1 MASASLAA
9 LAHVPSASTLPLN
22 ATMPASLPSRPPA
35 AQRLSGKMPPNNTP
49 CSSRPATT
57 VGSAITGSVRL
68 SRLAPAAGAAP
79 SATPVSRSVGVGGSS
94 QPHLLSPV
102 RPSGG
107 GGDGGGGDP
116 AGTLV
121 AEVGGR
127 LAERRRVRGASSAA
141 ARQAE
146 PRDATGPTRK
156 RVAVNSEQARAFAE
170 ALEEVEEAARRAWG
184 SFISGGVVTPSRPAS
199 GSKFLALADPAG
211 GGGAT
216 CATATATAPAAATVA
231 AAAPSARSAG
241 AVSYLLTPS
250 STQQA
255 AHCVAPRVTTA
266 TGAGFSGLAAIVMAA
281 KASREQQEAARLVGD
296 APIGARVVGGAGAHA
311 PPRLKHDKAGAYL
324 EYFEAEQPLM
334 PPRLAVGEEA
344 DGDMYASVGGVA
356 SRGRMPGLSGP
367 GASRGLR
374 GHTPSSGCS
383 MPMWT
388 RISSWSLGD
397 V

>member
-1 MASASLAA
+1 M
-9 LAHVPSASTLPLN
+9 
-22 ATMPASLPSRPPA
+22 
-35 AQRLSGKMPPNNTP
+35 LSGIK
-49 CSSRPATT
+49 
-57 VGSAITGSVRL
+57 TGKKK
-68 SRLAPAAGAAP
+68 
-79 SATPVSRSVGVGGSS
+79 
-94 QPHLLSPV
+94 
-102 RPSGG
+102 
-107 GGDGGGGDP
+107 
-116 AGTLV
+116 
-121 AEVGGR
+121 
-127 LAERRRVRGASSAA
+127 
-141 ARQAE
+141 
-146 PRDATGPTRK
+146 RK
-156 RVAVNSEQARAFAE
+156 
-170 ALEEVEEAARRAWG
+170 
-184 SFISGGVVTPSRPAS
+184 RPAS
-199 GSKFLALADPAG
+199 EAAA
-211 GGGAT
+211 
-216 CATATATAPAAATVA
+216 AAATSLVA